1 MSLDFVKYREIH
13 GLPLFDTFRAMILE
27 SILDIALLLFALT
40 LSVYLHNTF
49 LVTLSSGFVRSEF
62 TLIQF
67 FGIFFAKLRILENC
81 FEIFTYFHSYMHTPS
96 YGKRSPITRAE
107 WLSAVLATVCIGLL
121 LAAIPLYW
129 GRLGDLWY
137 ILRLELSIFA

>member
-1 MSLDFVKYREIH
+1 MFLTFQKFRHFAHEHDEFPAFHAAYIVAAIFTSLLFHLGAFLLLILFHMSLDFVKYREIH

-67 FGIFFAKLRILENC
+67 SLR
-81 FEIFTYFHSYMHTPS
+81 SY
-96 YGKRSPITRAE
+96 A
-107 WLSAVLATVCIGLL
+107 
-121 LAAIPLYW
+121 
-129 GRLGDLWY
+129 
-137 ILRLELSIFA
+137 F

>member
-1 MSLDFVKYREIH
+1 
-13 GLPLFDTFRAMILE
+13 
-27 SILDIALLLFALT
+27 
-40 LSVYLHNTF
+40 
-49 LVTLSSGFVRSEF
+49 
-62 TLIQF
+62 
-67 FGIFFAKLRILENC
+67 
-81 FEIFTYFHSYMHTPS
+81 MHTPS